1 MNKKTMAINDLKKI
15 LEILD
20 PDKRTYYSSDGYP
33 LVSYIEDCLKP
44 FEKYWDIPQEDF
56 IKKIGEACGLESQAD
71 ITINKIKEEIK
82 NVKDGEREAIF
93 EAEQT
98 ERKKKQ
104 SAQETYKKSKK
115 VQGDKTREKNTIKKL
130 KNIKEQAIAK
140 AREPVCK
147 ILLGIKSV
155 VETWVDEIGK
165 KKIRLEPIGKRKR
178 IYLISCAIGLISLAA
193 IAIILTILDV
203 TKKGCEFVE
212 DYGAQI
218 GAVIG
223 CIDLVFGAIAF
234 AVEILDDLKTK
245 SILMACEVNSGK
257 VEHSGNSDKSNNFY
271 WEVKRNKIIIKN
283 NIFLF

>member
-1 MNKKTMAINDLKKI
+1 MSKKTMTINDLKEI

-44 FEKYWDIPQEDF
+44 FEQYWDIPQEDF
-56 IKKIGEACGLESQAD
+56 IEKISKACGLGSQAD
-71 ITINKIKEEIK
+71 ITINKIKEKITNIK
-82 NVKDGEREAIF
+82 NGEQEATSKAEENERNYLANTKKYNIGKANREHNIK
-93 EAEQT
+93 EA
-98 ERKKKQ
+98 R
-104 SAQETYKKSKK
+104 S
-115 VQGDKTREKNTIKKL
+115 
-130 KNIKEQAIAK
+130 IKEQAIAK

-193 IAIILTILDV
+193 IAIILTIFDV
-203 TKKGCEFVE
+203 TDTGDECVGK
-212 DYGAQI
+212 YGAQI

-257 VEHSGNSDKSNNFY
+257 VEHSGNEGKPSDIVIK
-271 WEVKRNKIIIKN
+271 VKRNKVIIKDST
-283 NIFLF
+283 FLF

>member
-44 FEKYWDIPQEDF
+44 FEKYGDIPQEDL
-56 IKKIGEACGLESQAD
+56 IKKISEACGLQGD
-71 ITINKIKEEIK
+71 ITINNIKENI
-82 NVKDGEREAIF
+82 NAVKKVERKTIS

-98 ERKKKQ
+98 ERDKKQ

-115 VQGDKTREKNTIKKL
+115 VQGDKTREKNNIKKQ

-178 IYLISCAIGLISLAA
+178 ICLISCAIGLISLAA

-203 TKKGCEFVE
+203 TKNGCEFVGK
-212 DYGAQI
+212 YGAPI

-245 SILMACEVNSGK
+245 SILMACKVNSGK
-257 VEHSGNSDKSNNFY
+257 VEHSENSDKSNNFY
-271 WEVKRNKIIIKN
+271 LEVKRNKVTIEGST
-283 NIFLF
+283 FLF